1 LHLNQAG
8 HVGRLR
14 RLLGFVGRF
23 IGPVLFNDLV
33 GDGLD
38 FGLVGSFLLDFG

>member
-1 LHLNQAG
+1 LHLNQSG
-8 HVGRLR
+8 HIGRLSS
-14 RLLGFVGRF
+14 LLGFVGRL
-23 IGPVLFNDLV
+23 IDPVLFNDLV